1 MDASPVKT
9 ILLRTAGTNC
19 DRELA
24 LAFEMAGSHVDT
36 VHINELMAN
45 PGRLADYQILAL
57 PGGFS
62 YGDDI
67 ASGRILANQIVHHLG
82 EALQQWIADGKM
94 MLGICN
100 GFQTLV
106 KAGLLPGP
114 MPQLSPDDAFPATL
128 TDNANGRF
136 MDCWIRLLS
145 TSAHC
150 PWMKPG
156 KFLDLPIAHGE
167 GRFVVRD
174 NSVLEALRA
183 NDQVAFRYVDA
194 AGNVAVASP
203 ENPNGS
209 VDGIAGVCDVTG
221 RVLGLMPHPER
232 FISSHL
238 HPTWTRQQS
247 PPAPAGLELF
257 QNAVDFIRQNSA
269 VTVYDTAGSR

>member
-1 MDASPVKT
+1 MDASPVQT

-45 PGRLADYQILAL
+45 PGRLADYQILGL

-67 ASGRILANQIVHHLG
+67 ASGRILANQLVHHLG

-94 MLGICN
+94 ILGICN
-100 GFQTLV
+100 GFQALV

-114 MPQLSPDDAFPATL
+114 MPQLSPGDAFPATL
-128 TDNANGRF
+128 TDNSNGRF
-136 MDCWIRLLS
+136 IDSWIRVRS

-150 PWMKPG
+150 PWMGPDKC
-156 KFLDLPIAHGE
+156 LDLPIAHGE

-174 NSVLEALRA
+174 PGVLEALRV
-183 NDQVAFRYVDA
+183 NDQVAFRYIDP
-194 AGNVAVASP
+194 AGNVAQAWP
-203 ENPNGS
+203 DNPNGS
-209 VDGIAGVCDVTG
+209 MDGIAGVCDVTG
-221 RVLGLMPHPER
+221 RVLGMMPHPER
-232 FISSHL
+232 FINSYL
-238 HPTWTRQQS
+238 HPTWTRQQL

-257 QNAVDFIRQNSA
+257 KNAVDFIRRNMA
-269 VTVYDTAGSR
+269 VAV